1 MIIRIKK
8 ELVSKVII
16 FDGREVL
23 LLKRDTDSVTK
34 RSPWTWDLPGG
45 HIDDGESAEEAAT
58 REVEEET
65 ELNVSSMS
73 PVGQD
78 SNIGKLTYFYTAE
91 DWDGEIKLSKEH
103 EEYKWVS
110 STELDSYEE
119 SIGSMY
125 YKMILKA
132 LKTRK

>member
-23 LLKRDTDSVTK
+23 LLKRDADSVTE

-45 HIDDGESAEEAAT
+45 HLDAGESAEEAAT
-58 REVEEET
+58 REVKEET

-110 STELDSYEE
+110 STELDSYKE

>member
-1 MIIRIKK
+1 M
-8 ELVSKVII
+8 VSKCII

-58 REVEEET
+58 REVKEET

-78 SNIGKLTYFYTAE
+78 SNIGKVTYFYTAE

-110 STELDSYEE
+110 STELDSYED

>member
-45 HIDDGESAEEAAT
+45 HIDDWESAEEAAT

>member
-23 LLKRDTDSVTK
+23 LLKRDADSVTE

-45 HIDDGESAEEAAT
+45 HLDAGESAEEAAT
-58 REVEEET
+58 REVKEET

-91 DWDGEIKLSKEH
+91 EWDGEIKLSKEH
-103 EEYKWVS
+103 KEYKWVS

>member
-58 REVEEET
+58 REVKEET

>member
-1 MIIRIKK
+1 M
-8 ELVSKVII
+8 
-16 FDGREVL
+16 DA
-23 LLKRDTDSVTK
+23 
-34 RSPWTWDLPGG
+34 
-45 HIDDGESAEEAAT
+45 GESAEEAAT
-58 REVEEET
+58 REVKEET

-110 STELDSYEE
+110 STEFDSYEE

>member
-58 REVEEET
+58 REVKEET

-125 YKMILKA
+125 YKMVLKA

>member
-23 LLKRDTDSVTK
+23 LLKRDADSVTE

-45 HIDDGESAEEAAT
+45 HLDAGESAEEAAT
-58 REVEEET
+58 REVKEET

>member
-23 LLKRDTDSVTK
+23 LLKRDADSVTE

-45 HIDDGESAEEAAT
+45 HLDTGEGAEEAAT

>member
-91 DWDGEIKLSKEH
+91 EWDGEIKLSKEH

>member
-1 MIIRIKK
+1 VIIRIKK

-23 LLKRDTDSVTK
+23 LLKRDTGSVTE

-45 HIDDGESAEEAAT
+45 HLDAGETFQQAAI
-58 REVEEET
+58 REVFEET
-65 ELNVSSMS
+65 KLILTDISY
-73 PVGQD
+73 VGRD

-91 DWDGEIKLSKEH
+91 EWDGEIKLSKEH

-125 YKMILKA
+125 YKMVLKA

>member
-23 LLKRDTDSVTK
+23 LLKRDTDSVSE

-91 DWDGEIKLSKEH
+91 EWDGEIKLSKEH